1 MRMKK
6 AFTACALAFAL
17 LLTVPQTALACTGV
31 IVGSDLTK
39 DGSTIF
45 GRTEDL
51 ETNHNKAY
59 VIHEAGKYK
68 KGDVIRD
75 VSYSEKNGYTYTCT
89 KDSYRYTAVNDTTP
103 EYGIFDEA
111 GFNEKGLIVDMTV
124 SANANEAVLK
134 VDPLLDGEGDKPAGI
149 SEAIM
154 PTVVLSQCATPEE
167 AIRLVASEVAKKG
180 SAEGNCFVVANK
192 SELWYMEIYTGHQF
206 LAMRYPKDKFS
217 VFPNTFWINQ
227 VKLEKDE
234 EKEDYYVSKDKNYI
248 YSKGLFETA
257 EKADTF
263 KGTRGQT
270 NDQNFAIDG
279 TIQARESYAESEVDI
294 RDASR
299 AASGIKVLNPSA
311 SASINDKAFP
321 FLQKAAAKSISLEQV
336 LSFTRNRFDGK
347 QPTNDTGEKGYYPIG
362 NRNVMEAHVF
372 QIPKNATNEFPAV
385 QYMALGS
392 TLVSPF
398 VPYYPN
404 QNGGAKAAMNS
415 SNEYTNES
423 LYWTAMDVLHMV
435 ETNRAKYQPIV
446 DAKLNPLQKEI
457 LKAVSLKDQGAKA
470 NTEISATYGTK
481 AHEMLLG
488 VQKELKADLLKNG
501 YTSASERVRR
511 VLPGSAAYL
520 TVPAN
525 VTDTVWKIAIN
536 GKTHDM
542 TITDAY
548 GNPVKVPAG
557 VKLQV
562 SVKKEAFET
571 LKPTFYGQK
580 IHAVLKNDTLYVFDV
595 SVADNSVVRYSG
607 TDRYAV
613 AVEAAKRNFA
623 KAKTVILVNGMA
635 SGDALSASNLS
646 QGTMPVLYTQA
657 NQLTKVTADYLAKAK
672 PEKVVILGGVA
683 SVNANVEKEVQKL
696 VGKDAVQRIAGADR
710 YAVNAKT
717 VEALKDS
724 ENVVLTSGV
733 AYADALMAVPYAK
746 TVNAPVLLVQK
757 AQVPEATQNALKAMT
772 KAKTVTIIGGANTI
786 AKTVEKDLNTVI
798 KAEVKRISA
807 SDRFAL
813 SAEVAKLFK
822 EPKTAMIANGLVPT
836 DALTSGPVSQ
846 QKEFPILLVAKKG
859 FDANVE
865 SYLKNTKSLKKAI
878 LVGGKASISE
888 ESEKAIAGFLK

>member
-17 LLTVPQTALACTGV
+17 LLTVPQTAFACTGV

-167 AIRLVASEVAKKG
+167 AIRLLASEVAKKG
-180 SAEGNCFVVANK
+180 AAEGNCFVVANK
-192 SELWYMEIYTGHQF
+192 SDLWYMEIYTGHQF
-206 LAMRYPKDKFS
+206 LAMCYPKDKFS

-234 EKEDYYVSKDKNYI
+234 ETEDYYVSKDKNYI

-347 QPTNDTGEKGYYPIG
+347 LPTNDTGEKGYYPIG

-404 QNGGAKAAMNS
+404 QNGGAKAAVNS

-470 NTEISATYGTK
+470 NTEISVTYGTK

-501 YTSASERVRR
+501 YTSASEKVRR
-511 VLPGSAAYL
+511 VLPGNAAYL

-562 SVKKEAFET
+562 SVKKKAFET

-580 IHAVLKNDTLYVFDV
+580 IHAVLKNDQLYVFDV

-607 TDRYAV
+607 T
-613 AVEAAKRNFA
+613 
-623 KAKTVILVNGMA
+623 
-635 SGDALSASNLS
+635 
-646 QGTMPVLYTQA
+646 
-657 NQLTKVTADYLAKAK
+657 
-672 PEKVVILGGVA
+672 
-683 SVNANVEKEVQKL
+683 
-696 VGKDAVQRIAGADR
+696 DR

-733 AYADALMAVPYAK
+733 AYTDALMAVPY
-746 TVNAPVLLVQK
+746 
-757 AQVPEATQNALKAMT
+757 
-772 KAKTVTIIGGANTI
+772 AKTVTIIGGANTI
-786 AKTVEKDLNTVI
+786 AKTVEKDLHTVI

-813 SAEVAKLFK
+813 SAEVAKVFK

-859 FDANVE
+859 FDAKVE

>member
-17 LLTVPQTALACTGV
+17 LLTVPQTAFACTGV

-167 AIRLVASEVAKKG
+167 AIRLLASEVAKKG
-180 SAEGNCFVVANK
+180 AAEGNCFVVANK
-192 SELWYMEIYTGHQF
+192 SDLWYMEIYTGHQF
-206 LAMRYPKDKFS
+206 LAMCYPKDKFS

-234 EKEDYYVSKDKNYI
+234 ETEDYYVSKDKNYI

-404 QNGGAKAAMNS
+404 QNGGAKAAVNS

-446 DAKLNPLQKEI
+446 DTKLNPLQKEI

-470 NTEISATYGTK
+470 NTEISVTYGTK

-501 YTSASERVRR
+501 YTSASEKVRR
-511 VLPGSAAYL
+511 VLPGNAAYL

-562 SVKKEAFET
+562 SVKKRAFET

-580 IHAVLKNDTLYVFDV
+580 IHVVLKNDQLYVFDV

-607 TDRYAV
+607 T
-613 AVEAAKRNFA
+613 
-623 KAKTVILVNGMA
+623 
-635 SGDALSASNLS
+635 
-646 QGTMPVLYTQA
+646 
-657 NQLTKVTADYLAKAK
+657 
-672 PEKVVILGGVA
+672 
-683 SVNANVEKEVQKL
+683 
-696 VGKDAVQRIAGADR
+696 DR

-746 TVNAPVLLVQK
+746 TV
-757 AQVPEATQNALKAMT
+757 
-772 KAKTVTIIGGANTI
+772 TIIGGANTI
-786 AKTVEKDLNTVI
+786 AKTVEKDLHTVI

-807 SDRFAL
+807 SDRFVL
-813 SAEVAKLFK
+813 SAEVAKVFK

-859 FDANVE
+859 FDAKVE

>member
-1 MRMKK
+1 M
-6 AFTACALAFAL
+6 
-17 LLTVPQTALACTGV
+17 
-31 IVGSDLTK
+31 
-39 DGSTIF
+39 
-45 GRTEDL
+45 
-51 ETNHNKAY
+51 
-59 VIHEAGKYK
+59 
-68 KGDVIRD
+68 
-75 VSYSEKNGYTYTCT
+75 
-89 KDSYRYTAVNDTTP
+89 
-103 EYGIFDEA
+103 
-111 GFNEKGLIVDMTV
+111 
-124 SANANEAVLK
+124 
-134 VDPLLDGEGDKPAGI
+134 
-149 SEAIM
+149 
-154 PTVVLSQCATPEE
+154 
-167 AIRLVASEVAKKG
+167 
-180 SAEGNCFVVANK
+180 
-192 SELWYMEIYTGHQF
+192 
-206 LAMRYPKDKFS
+206 
-217 VFPNTFWINQ
+217 
-227 VKLEKDE
+227 
-234 EKEDYYVSKDKNYI
+234 
-248 YSKGLFETA
+248 
-257 EKADTF
+257 
-263 KGTRGQT
+263 
-270 NDQNFAIDG
+270 
-279 TIQARESYAESEVDI
+279 
-294 RDASR
+294 
-299 AASGIKVLNPSA
+299 LNPSA

-404 QNGGAKAAMNS
+404 QNGGAKAAVNS

-446 DAKLNPLQKEI
+446 DTKLNPLQKEI

-470 NTEISATYGTK
+470 NTEISVTYGTK

-501 YTSASERVRR
+501 YTSASEKVRR
-511 VLPGSAAYL
+511 VLPGNAAYL

-562 SVKKEAFET
+562 SVKKRAFET

-580 IHAVLKNDTLYVFDV
+580 IHVVLKNDQLYVFDV

-607 TDRYAV
+607 T
-613 AVEAAKRNFA
+613 
-623 KAKTVILVNGMA
+623 
-635 SGDALSASNLS
+635 
-646 QGTMPVLYTQA
+646 
-657 NQLTKVTADYLAKAK
+657 
-672 PEKVVILGGVA
+672 
-683 SVNANVEKEVQKL
+683 
-696 VGKDAVQRIAGADR
+696 DR

-746 TVNAPVLLVQK
+746 TV
-757 AQVPEATQNALKAMT
+757 
-772 KAKTVTIIGGANTI
+772 TIIGGANTI
-786 AKTVEKDLNTVI
+786 AKTVEKDLHTVI

-807 SDRFAL
+807 SDRFVL
-813 SAEVAKLFK
+813 SAEVAKVFK

-859 FDANVE
+859 FDAKVE

-888 ESEKAIAGFLK
+888 ESERAIAGFLK

>member
-17 LLTVPQTALACTGV
+17 LLTVPQTAFACTGV

-192 SELWYMEIYTGHQF
+192 SDLWYMEIYTGHQF
-206 LAMRYPKDKFS
+206 LAMCYPKDKFS

-234 EKEDYYVSKDKNYI
+234 ETEDYYVSKDKNYI

-347 QPTNDTGEKGYYPIG
+347 LPTNDTGEKGYYPIG

-404 QNGGAKAAMNS
+404 QNGGAKAAVNS

-470 NTEISATYGTK
+470 NTEISVTYGTK

-501 YTSASERVRR
+501 YTSASEKVRR
-511 VLPGSAAYL
+511 VLPGNAAYL

-562 SVKKEAFET
+562 SVKKKAFET

-580 IHAVLKNDTLYVFDV
+580 IHAVLKNDQLYVFDV

-607 TDRYAV
+607 T
-613 AVEAAKRNFA
+613 
-623 KAKTVILVNGMA
+623 
-635 SGDALSASNLS
+635 
-646 QGTMPVLYTQA
+646 
-657 NQLTKVTADYLAKAK
+657 
-672 PEKVVILGGVA
+672 
-683 SVNANVEKEVQKL
+683 
-696 VGKDAVQRIAGADR
+696 DR

-746 TVNAPVLLVQK
+746 TV
-757 AQVPEATQNALKAMT
+757 
-772 KAKTVTIIGGANTI
+772 TIIGGANTI
-786 AKTVEKDLNTVI
+786 AKTVEKDLHTVV

-813 SAEVAKLFK
+813 SAEVAKVFK

-859 FDANVE
+859 FDAKVE
-865 SYLKNTKSLKKAI
+865 SYLKNIKSLKKAI

>member
-17 LLTVPQTALACTGV
+17 LLTVPQTAFACTGV

-75 VSYSEKNGYTYTCT
+75 VSYSEKNGYTYSCT

-167 AIRLVASEVAKKG
+167 AIRLLASEVAKKG
-180 SAEGNCFVVANK
+180 AAEGNCFVVANK
-192 SELWYMEIYTGHQF
+192 SDLWYMEIYTGHQF
-206 LAMRYPKDKFS
+206 LAMCYPKDKFS

-234 EKEDYYVSKDKNYI
+234 ETEDYYVSKDKNYI

-347 QPTNDTGEKGYYPIG
+347 LPTNDTGEKGYYPIG

-404 QNGGAKAAMNS
+404 QNGGAKAAVNS

-470 NTEISATYGTK
+470 NTEISVTYGTK

-501 YTSASERVRR
+501 YTSASEKVRR
-511 VLPGSAAYL
+511 VLPGNAAYL

-562 SVKKEAFET
+562 SVKKKAFET

-580 IHAVLKNDTLYVFDV
+580 IHAVLKNDQLYVFDV

-607 TDRYAV
+607 T
-613 AVEAAKRNFA
+613 
-623 KAKTVILVNGMA
+623 
-635 SGDALSASNLS
+635 
-646 QGTMPVLYTQA
+646 
-657 NQLTKVTADYLAKAK
+657 
-672 PEKVVILGGVA
+672 
-683 SVNANVEKEVQKL
+683 
-696 VGKDAVQRIAGADR
+696 DR

-733 AYADALMAVPYAK
+733 AYTDALMAVPY
-746 TVNAPVLLVQK
+746 
-757 AQVPEATQNALKAMT
+757 
-772 KAKTVTIIGGANTI
+772 AKTVTIIGGANTI
-786 AKTVEKDLNTVI
+786 AKTVEKDLHTVI

-813 SAEVAKLFK
+813 SAEVAKVFK

-859 FDANVE
+859 FDAKVE

>member
-17 LLTVPQTALACTGV
+17 LLTVPQTAFACTGI

-167 AIRLVASEVAKKG
+167 AIRLLASEVAKKG
-180 SAEGNCFVVANK
+180 AAEGNCFVVANK
-192 SELWYMEIYTGHQF
+192 SDLWYMEIYTGHQF
-206 LAMRYPKDKFS
+206 LAMCYPKDKFS

-234 EKEDYYVSKDKNYI
+234 ETEDYYVSKDKNYI

-404 QNGGAKAAMNS
+404 QNGGAKAAVNS

-446 DAKLNPLQKEI
+446 DTKLNPLQKEI

-470 NTEISATYGTK
+470 NTEISVTYGTK

-501 YTSASERVRR
+501 YTSASEKVRR
-511 VLPGSAAYL
+511 VLPGNAAYL

-562 SVKKEAFET
+562 SVKKRAFET

-580 IHAVLKNDTLYVFDV
+580 IHVVLKNDQLYVFDV

-607 TDRYAV
+607 T
-613 AVEAAKRNFA
+613 
-623 KAKTVILVNGMA
+623 
-635 SGDALSASNLS
+635 
-646 QGTMPVLYTQA
+646 
-657 NQLTKVTADYLAKAK
+657 
-672 PEKVVILGGVA
+672 
-683 SVNANVEKEVQKL
+683 
-696 VGKDAVQRIAGADR
+696 DR

-746 TVNAPVLLVQK
+746 TV
-757 AQVPEATQNALKAMT
+757 
-772 KAKTVTIIGGANTI
+772 TIIGGANTI
-786 AKTVEKDLNTVI
+786 AKTVEKDLHTVI

-807 SDRFAL
+807 SDRFVL
-813 SAEVAKLFK
+813 SAEVAKVFK

-859 FDANVE
+859 FDAKVE

>member
-6 AFTACALAFAL
+6 AFTACALVFAL
-17 LLTVPQTALACTGV
+17 LLTVPQTAFACTGV

-167 AIRLVASEVAKKG
+167 AIRLLASEVAKKG
-180 SAEGNCFVVANK
+180 AAEGNCFVVANK
-192 SELWYMEIYTGHQF
+192 SDLWYMEIYTGHQF
-206 LAMRYPKDKFS
+206 LAMCYPKDKFS

-234 EKEDYYVSKDKNYI
+234 ETEDYYVSKDKNYI

-404 QNGGAKAAMNS
+404 QNGGAKAAVNS

-446 DAKLNPLQKEI
+446 DTKLNPLQKEI

-470 NTEISATYGTK
+470 NTEISVTYGTK

-501 YTSASERVRR
+501 YTSASEKVRR
-511 VLPGSAAYL
+511 VLPGNAAYL

-562 SVKKEAFET
+562 SVKKRAFET

-580 IHAVLKNDTLYVFDV
+580 IHVVLKNDQLYVFDV

-607 TDRYAV
+607 T
-613 AVEAAKRNFA
+613 
-623 KAKTVILVNGMA
+623 
-635 SGDALSASNLS
+635 
-646 QGTMPVLYTQA
+646 
-657 NQLTKVTADYLAKAK
+657 
-672 PEKVVILGGVA
+672 
-683 SVNANVEKEVQKL
+683 
-696 VGKDAVQRIAGADR
+696 DR

-746 TVNAPVLLVQK
+746 TV
-757 AQVPEATQNALKAMT
+757 
-772 KAKTVTIIGGANTI
+772 TIIGGANTI
-786 AKTVEKDLNTVI
+786 AKTVEKDLHTVI

-807 SDRFAL
+807 SDRFVL
-813 SAEVAKLFK
+813 SAEVAKVFK

-859 FDANVE
+859 FDAKVE

>member
-17 LLTVPQTALACTGV
+17 LLTVPQTAFACTGV

-167 AIRLVASEVAKKG
+167 AIRLLASEVAKKG
-180 SAEGNCFVVANK
+180 AAEGNCFVVANK
-192 SELWYMEIYTGHQF
+192 SDLWYMEIYTGHQF
-206 LAMRYPKDKFS
+206 LAMCYPKDKFS

-234 EKEDYYVSKDKNYI
+234 ETEDYYVSKDKNYI

-270 NDQNFAIDG
+270 NDQNFDIDG

-347 QPTNDTGEKGYYPIG
+347 LPTNDTGEKGYYPIG

-404 QNGGAKAAMNS
+404 QNGGAKAAVNS

-457 LKAVSLKDQGAKA
+457 LKGVSLKDQGAKA
-470 NTEISATYGTK
+470 NTEISVTYGTK

-501 YTSASERVRR
+501 YTSASEKVRR
-511 VLPGSAAYL
+511 VLPGNAAYL

-562 SVKKEAFET
+562 SVKKKAFET

-580 IHAVLKNDTLYVFDV
+580 IHAVLKNDQLYVFDV

-607 TDRYAV
+607 T
-613 AVEAAKRNFA
+613 
-623 KAKTVILVNGMA
+623 
-635 SGDALSASNLS
+635 
-646 QGTMPVLYTQA
+646 
-657 NQLTKVTADYLAKAK
+657 
-672 PEKVVILGGVA
+672 
-683 SVNANVEKEVQKL
+683 
-696 VGKDAVQRIAGADR
+696 DR

-746 TVNAPVLLVQK
+746 TV
-757 AQVPEATQNALKAMT
+757 
-772 KAKTVTIIGGANTI
+772 TIIGGANTI
-786 AKTVEKDLNTVI
+786 AKTVEKDLHTVV

-813 SAEVAKLFK
+813 SAEVAKVFK
-822 EPKTAMIANGLVPT
+822 ESKTAMIANGLVPT

-859 FDANVE
+859 FDAKVE
-865 SYLKNTKSLKKAI
+865 SYLKNIKSLKKAI

>member
-1 MRMKK
+1 M
-6 AFTACALAFAL
+6 
-17 LLTVPQTALACTGV
+17 
-31 IVGSDLTK
+31 
-39 DGSTIF
+39 
-45 GRTEDL
+45 
-51 ETNHNKAY
+51 
-59 VIHEAGKYK
+59 
-68 KGDVIRD
+68 IRD

-167 AIRLVASEVAKKG
+167 AIRLLASEVAKKG
-180 SAEGNCFVVANK
+180 AAEGNCFVVANK
-192 SELWYMEIYTGHQF
+192 SDLWYMEIYKGHQF
-206 LAMRYPKDKFS
+206 LAMCYPKDKFS

-234 EKEDYYVSKDKNYI
+234 ETEDYYVSKDKNYI

-385 QYMALGS
+385 LYMALGS

-404 QNGGAKAAMNS
+404 QNGGAKAAVNS

-470 NTEISATYGTK
+470 NTEISVTYGTK

-501 YTSASERVRR
+501 YTSASEKVRR
-511 VLPGSAAYL
+511 VLPGNAAYL

-562 SVKKEAFET
+562 SVKKRAFET

-580 IHAVLKNDTLYVFDV
+580 IHVVLKNDQLYVFDV

-607 TDRYAV
+607 T
-613 AVEAAKRNFA
+613 
-623 KAKTVILVNGMA
+623 
-635 SGDALSASNLS
+635 
-646 QGTMPVLYTQA
+646 
-657 NQLTKVTADYLAKAK
+657 
-672 PEKVVILGGVA
+672 
-683 SVNANVEKEVQKL
+683 
-696 VGKDAVQRIAGADR
+696 DR

-746 TVNAPVLLVQK
+746 TV
-757 AQVPEATQNALKAMT
+757 
-772 KAKTVTIIGGANTI
+772 TIIGGANTI
-786 AKTVEKDLNTVI
+786 AKTVEKDLHTVI

-813 SAEVAKLFK
+813 SAEVAKVFK

-859 FDANVE
+859 FDAKVE

>member
-17 LLTVPQTALACTGV
+17 LLTVPQTAFACTGV

-167 AIRLVASEVAKKG
+167 AIRLLASEVAKKG
-180 SAEGNCFVVANK
+180 AAEGNCFVVANK
-192 SELWYMEIYTGHQF
+192 SDLWYMEIYTGHQF
-206 LAMRYPKDKFS
+206 LAMCYPKDKFS

-234 EKEDYYVSKDKNYI
+234 ETEDYYVSKDKNYI

-270 NDQNFAIDG
+270 NDQNFDIDG

-347 QPTNDTGEKGYYPIG
+347 LPTNDTGEKGYYPIG

-404 QNGGAKAAMNS
+404 QNGGAKAAVNS

-457 LKAVSLKDQGAKA
+457 LKGVSLKDQGAKA
-470 NTEISATYGTK
+470 NTEISVTYGTK

-501 YTSASERVRR
+501 YTSASEKVRR
-511 VLPGSAAYL
+511 VLPGNAAYL

-562 SVKKEAFET
+562 SVKKKAFET

-580 IHAVLKNDTLYVFDV
+580 IHAVLKNDQLYVFDV

-607 TDRYAV
+607 T
-613 AVEAAKRNFA
+613 
-623 KAKTVILVNGMA
+623 
-635 SGDALSASNLS
+635 
-646 QGTMPVLYTQA
+646 
-657 NQLTKVTADYLAKAK
+657 
-672 PEKVVILGGVA
+672 
-683 SVNANVEKEVQKL
+683 
-696 VGKDAVQRIAGADR
+696 DR

-746 TVNAPVLLVQK
+746 TV
-757 AQVPEATQNALKAMT
+757 
-772 KAKTVTIIGGANTI
+772 TIIGGANTI
-786 AKTVEKDLNTVI
+786 AKTVEKDLHTVV

-813 SAEVAKLFK
+813 SAEVAKVFK

-859 FDANVE
+859 FDAKVE
-865 SYLKNTKSLKKAI
+865 SYLKNIKSLKKAI

>member
-17 LLTVPQTALACTGV
+17 LLTVPQTAFACTRV

-111 GFNEKGLIVDMTV
+111 GFNVKGLIVDMTV

-167 AIRLVASEVAKKG
+167 AIRLLASEVAKKG
-180 SAEGNCFVVANK
+180 AAEGNCFVVANK
-192 SELWYMEIYTGHQF
+192 SDLWYMEIYTGHQF
-206 LAMRYPKDKFS
+206 LAMCYPKDKFS

-234 EKEDYYVSKDKNYI
+234 ETEDYYVSKDKNYI

-404 QNGGAKAAMNS
+404 QNGGAKAAVNS

-446 DAKLNPLQKEI
+446 DTKLNPLQKEI

-470 NTEISATYGTK
+470 NTEISVTYGTK

-501 YTSASERVRR
+501 YTSASEKVRR
-511 VLPGSAAYL
+511 VLPGNAAYL

-562 SVKKEAFET
+562 SVKKRAFET

-580 IHAVLKNDTLYVFDV
+580 IHVVLKNDQLYVFDV

-607 TDRYAV
+607 T
-613 AVEAAKRNFA
+613 
-623 KAKTVILVNGMA
+623 
-635 SGDALSASNLS
+635 
-646 QGTMPVLYTQA
+646 
-657 NQLTKVTADYLAKAK
+657 
-672 PEKVVILGGVA
+672 
-683 SVNANVEKEVQKL
+683 
-696 VGKDAVQRIAGADR
+696 DR

-746 TVNAPVLLVQK
+746 TV
-757 AQVPEATQNALKAMT
+757 
-772 KAKTVTIIGGANTI
+772 TIIGGANTI
-786 AKTVEKDLNTVI
+786 AKTVEKDLHTVI

-807 SDRFAL
+807 SDRFVL
-813 SAEVAKLFK
+813 SAEVAKVFK

-859 FDANVE
+859 FDAKVE

>member
-1 MRMKK
+1 MRMEK

-17 LLTVPQTALACTGV
+17 LLTVPQTAFACTGV

-167 AIRLVASEVAKKG
+167 AIRLLASEVAKKG
-180 SAEGNCFVVANK
+180 AAEGNCFVVANK
-192 SELWYMEIYTGHQF
+192 SDLWYMEIYTGHQF
-206 LAMRYPKDKFS
+206 LAMCYPKDKFS

-234 EKEDYYVSKDKNYI
+234 ETEDYYVSKDKNYI

-270 NDQNFAIDG
+270 NDQNFDIDG

-347 QPTNDTGEKGYYPIG
+347 LPTNDTGEKGYYPIG

-404 QNGGAKAAMNS
+404 QNGGAKAAVNS

-470 NTEISATYGTK
+470 NTEISVTYGTK

-501 YTSASERVRR
+501 YTSASEKVRR
-511 VLPGSAAYL
+511 VLPGNAAYL

-562 SVKKEAFET
+562 SVKKKAFET

-580 IHAVLKNDTLYVFDV
+580 IHAVLKNDQLYVFDV

-607 TDRYAV
+607 T
-613 AVEAAKRNFA
+613 
-623 KAKTVILVNGMA
+623 
-635 SGDALSASNLS
+635 
-646 QGTMPVLYTQA
+646 
-657 NQLTKVTADYLAKAK
+657 
-672 PEKVVILGGVA
+672 
-683 SVNANVEKEVQKL
+683 
-696 VGKDAVQRIAGADR
+696 DR

-746 TVNAPVLLVQK
+746 TV
-757 AQVPEATQNALKAMT
+757 
-772 KAKTVTIIGGANTI
+772 TIIGGANTI
-786 AKTVEKDLNTVI
+786 AKTVEKDLHTVV

-813 SAEVAKLFK
+813 SAEVAKVFK

-859 FDANVE
+859 FDAKVE
-865 SYLKNTKSLKKAI
+865 SYLKNIKSLKKAI

>member
-17 LLTVPQTALACTGV
+17 LLTVPQTAFACTGV

-59 VIHEAGKYK
+59 VIYEAGKYK

-124 SANANEAVLK
+124 SANANEAALK

-167 AIRLVASEVAKKG
+167 AIRLLASEVAKKG
-180 SAEGNCFVVANK
+180 AAEGNCFVVANK
-192 SELWYMEIYTGHQF
+192 SDLWYMEIYTGHQF
-206 LAMRYPKDKFS
+206 LAMCYPKDKFS

-234 EKEDYYVSKDKNYI
+234 ETEDYYVSKDKNYI

-385 QYMALGS
+385 LYMALGS

-398 VPYYPN
+398 VTYYPN
-404 QNGGAKAAMNS
+404 QNGGAKAAVNS

-470 NTEISATYGTK
+470 NTEISVTYGTK

-501 YTSASERVRR
+501 YTSASEKVRR
-511 VLPGSAAYL
+511 VLPGNAAYL

-562 SVKKEAFET
+562 SVKKRAFET

-580 IHAVLKNDTLYVFDV
+580 IHVVLKNDQLYVFDV

-607 TDRYAV
+607 T
-613 AVEAAKRNFA
+613 
-623 KAKTVILVNGMA
+623 
-635 SGDALSASNLS
+635 
-646 QGTMPVLYTQA
+646 
-657 NQLTKVTADYLAKAK
+657 
-672 PEKVVILGGVA
+672 
-683 SVNANVEKEVQKL
+683 
-696 VGKDAVQRIAGADR
+696 DR

-746 TVNAPVLLVQK
+746 TV
-757 AQVPEATQNALKAMT
+757 
-772 KAKTVTIIGGANTI
+772 TIIGGANTI
-786 AKTVEKDLNTVI
+786 AKTVEKDLHTVI

-813 SAEVAKLFK
+813 SAEVAKVFK

-859 FDANVE
+859 FDAKVE

>member
-17 LLTVPQTALACTGV
+17 LLTVPQTAFACTGV

-167 AIRLVASEVAKKG
+167 AIRLLASEVAKKG
-180 SAEGNCFVVANK
+180 AAEGNCFVVANK
-192 SELWYMEIYTGHQF
+192 SDLWYMEIYTGHQF
-206 LAMRYPKDKFS
+206 LAMCYPKDKFS

-234 EKEDYYVSKDKNYI
+234 ETEDYYVSKDKNYI

-347 QPTNDTGEKGYYPIG
+347 LPTNDTGEKGYYPIG

-404 QNGGAKAAMNS
+404 QNGGAKAAVNS

-470 NTEISATYGTK
+470 NTEISVTYGTK

-501 YTSASERVRR
+501 YTSASEKVRR
-511 VLPGSAAYL
+511 VLPGNAAYL

-562 SVKKEAFET
+562 SVKKKAFET

-580 IHAVLKNDTLYVFDV
+580 IHAVLKNDQLYVFDV

-607 TDRYAV
+607 T
-613 AVEAAKRNFA
+613 
-623 KAKTVILVNGMA
+623 
-635 SGDALSASNLS
+635 
-646 QGTMPVLYTQA
+646 
-657 NQLTKVTADYLAKAK
+657 
-672 PEKVVILGGVA
+672 
-683 SVNANVEKEVQKL
+683 
-696 VGKDAVQRIAGADR
+696 DR

-746 TVNAPVLLVQK
+746 TV
-757 AQVPEATQNALKAMT
+757 
-772 KAKTVTIIGGANTI
+772 TIIGGANTI
-786 AKTVEKDLNTVI
+786 AKTVEKDLHTVV

-813 SAEVAKLFK
+813 SAEVAKVFK
-822 EPKTAMIANGLVPT
+822 ESKTAMIANGLVPT

-859 FDANVE
+859 FDAKVE
-865 SYLKNTKSLKKAI
+865 SYLKNIKSLKKAI

>member
-17 LLTVPQTALACTGV
+17 LLTVPQTAFACTGV

-167 AIRLVASEVAKKG
+167 AIRLLASEVAKKG
-180 SAEGNCFVVANK
+180 AAEGNCFVVANK
-192 SELWYMEIYTGHQF
+192 SDLWYMEIYTGHQF
-206 LAMRYPKDKFS
+206 LAMCYPKDKFS

-234 EKEDYYVSKDKNYI
+234 ETEDYYVSKDKNYI

-404 QNGGAKAAMNS
+404 QNGGAKAAVNS

-446 DAKLNPLQKEI
+446 DTKLNPLQKEI

-470 NTEISATYGTK
+470 NTEISVTYGAK

-501 YTSASERVRR
+501 YTSASEKVRR
-511 VLPGSAAYL
+511 VLPGNAAYL

-562 SVKKEAFET
+562 SVKKRAFET

-580 IHAVLKNDTLYVFDV
+580 IHVVLKNDQLYVFDV

-607 TDRYAV
+607 T
-613 AVEAAKRNFA
+613 
-623 KAKTVILVNGMA
+623 
-635 SGDALSASNLS
+635 
-646 QGTMPVLYTQA
+646 
-657 NQLTKVTADYLAKAK
+657 
-672 PEKVVILGGVA
+672 
-683 SVNANVEKEVQKL
+683 
-696 VGKDAVQRIAGADR
+696 DR

-746 TVNAPVLLVQK
+746 TV
-757 AQVPEATQNALKAMT
+757 
-772 KAKTVTIIGGANTI
+772 TIIGGANTI
-786 AKTVEKDLNTVI
+786 AKTVEKDLHTVI

-807 SDRFAL
+807 SDRFVL
-813 SAEVAKLFK
+813 SAEVAKVFK

-859 FDANVE
+859 FDAKVE

>member
-17 LLTVPQTALACTGV
+17 LLTVPQTAFACTRV

-167 AIRLVASEVAKKG
+167 AIRLLASEVAKKG
-180 SAEGNCFVVANK
+180 AAEGNCFVVANK
-192 SELWYMEIYTGHQF
+192 SDLWYMEIYTGHQF
-206 LAMRYPKDKFS
+206 LAMCYPKDKFS

-234 EKEDYYVSKDKNYI
+234 ETEDYYVSKDKNYI

-299 AASGIKVLNPSA
+299 AASGIKVLNLSA

-347 QPTNDTGEKGYYPIG
+347 QPTNDAGEKGYYPIG

-404 QNGGAKAAMNS
+404 QNGGAKAAVNS

-470 NTEISATYGTK
+470 NTEISVTYGTK

-501 YTSASERVRR
+501 YTSASEKVRR
-511 VLPGSAAYL
+511 VLPGNAAYL

-562 SVKKEAFET
+562 SVKKRAFET

-580 IHAVLKNDTLYVFDV
+580 IHVVLKNDQLYVFDV

-607 TDRYAV
+607 T
-613 AVEAAKRNFA
+613 
-623 KAKTVILVNGMA
+623 
-635 SGDALSASNLS
+635 
-646 QGTMPVLYTQA
+646 
-657 NQLTKVTADYLAKAK
+657 
-672 PEKVVILGGVA
+672 
-683 SVNANVEKEVQKL
+683 
-696 VGKDAVQRIAGADR
+696 DR

-746 TVNAPVLLVQK
+746 TV
-757 AQVPEATQNALKAMT
+757 
-772 KAKTVTIIGGANTI
+772 TIIGGANTI
-786 AKTVEKDLNTVI
+786 AKTVEKDLHTVI

-807 SDRFAL
+807 SDRFVL
-813 SAEVAKLFK
+813 SAEVAKVFK

-859 FDANVE
+859 FDAKVE

>member
-17 LLTVPQTALACTGV
+17 LLTVPQTAFACTGV

-154 PTVVLSQCATPEE
+154 PTVVLSQCATPED

-192 SELWYMEIYTGHQF
+192 SDLWYMEIYTGHQF
-206 LAMRYPKDKFS
+206 LAMCYPKDKFS

-234 EKEDYYVSKDKNYI
+234 ETEDYYVSKDKNYI

-347 QPTNDTGEKGYYPIG
+347 LPTNDTGEKGYYPIG

-404 QNGGAKAAMNS
+404 QNGGAKAAVNS

-470 NTEISATYGTK
+470 NTEISVTYGTK

-501 YTSASERVRR
+501 YTSASEKVRR
-511 VLPGSAAYL
+511 VLPGNAAYL

-562 SVKKEAFET
+562 SVKKKAFET

-580 IHAVLKNDTLYVFDV
+580 IHAVLKNDQLYVFDV

-607 TDRYAV
+607 T
-613 AVEAAKRNFA
+613 
-623 KAKTVILVNGMA
+623 
-635 SGDALSASNLS
+635 
-646 QGTMPVLYTQA
+646 
-657 NQLTKVTADYLAKAK
+657 
-672 PEKVVILGGVA
+672 
-683 SVNANVEKEVQKL
+683 
-696 VGKDAVQRIAGADR
+696 DR

-733 AYADALMAVPYAK
+733 AYADALMAVPY
-746 TVNAPVLLVQK
+746 
-757 AQVPEATQNALKAMT
+757 
-772 KAKTVTIIGGANTI
+772 AKTVTIIGGANTI

-859 FDANVE
+859 FDAKVE
-865 SYLKNTKSLKKAI
+865 SYLKNIKSLKKAI

>member
-1 MRMKK
+1 M
-6 AFTACALAFAL
+6 
-17 LLTVPQTALACTGV
+17 
-31 IVGSDLTK
+31 
-39 DGSTIF
+39 
-45 GRTEDL
+45 

-75 VSYSEKNGYTYTCT
+75 VSYSEKNGYTDTCT

-167 AIRLVASEVAKKG
+167 AIQLLASEVAKKG
-180 SAEGNCFVVANK
+180 AAEGNCFVVANK

-234 EKEDYYVSKDKNYI
+234 ETEDYYVSKDKNYI

-299 AASGIKVLNPSA
+299 AAFGIKVLNPSA

-321 FLQKAAAKSISLEQV
+321 FLQEATAKSISLEQV

-347 QPTNDTGEKGYYPIG
+347 LPTNDTGEKGYYPIG

-470 NTEISATYGTK
+470 NTEISVTYGTK

-501 YTSASERVRR
+501 YTSASEKVRR

-525 VTDTVWKIAIN
+525 LTDTVWKIAIN

-548 GNPVKVPAG
+548 GNLVKVPAG

-562 SVKKEAFET
+562 SVKKKAFET

-580 IHAVLKNDTLYVFDV
+580 IHAVLKNDKLYVFDG

-613 AVEAAKRNFA
+613 AVETAKRNFA

-635 SGDALSASNLS
+635 FGDALSASNLL

-746 TVNAPVLLVQK
+746 TV
-757 AQVPEATQNALKAMT
+757 
-772 KAKTVTIIGGANTI
+772 TIIGGANTI
-786 AKTVEKDLNTVI
+786 AKTVEKDLHTVI

-846 QKEFPILLVAKKG
+846 QKEFPILLVAKMG
-859 FDANVE
+859 FDAKVE

-878 LVGGKASISE
+878 LVSGKASISE
-888 ESEKAIAGFLK
+888 ENEKAIAGFLK

>member
-1 MRMKK
+1 M
-6 AFTACALAFAL
+6 
-17 LLTVPQTALACTGV
+17 
-31 IVGSDLTK
+31 
-39 DGSTIF
+39 
-45 GRTEDL
+45 
-51 ETNHNKAY
+51 
-59 VIHEAGKYK
+59 
-68 KGDVIRD
+68 IRD

-167 AIRLVASEVAKKG
+167 AIRLLASEVAKKG
-180 SAEGNCFVVANK
+180 AAEGNCFVVANK
-192 SELWYMEIYTGHQF
+192 SDLWYMEIYKGHQF
-206 LAMRYPKDKFS
+206 LAMCYPKDKFS

-234 EKEDYYVSKDKNYI
+234 ETEDYYVSKDKNYI

-385 QYMALGS
+385 LYMALGS

-404 QNGGAKAAMNS
+404 QNGGAKAAVNS

-470 NTEISATYGTK
+470 NTEISVTYGTK

-501 YTSASERVRR
+501 YTSASEKVRR
-511 VLPGSAAYL
+511 VLPGNAAYL

-562 SVKKEAFET
+562 SVKKRAFET

-580 IHAVLKNDTLYVFDV
+580 IHVVLKNDQLYVFDV

-607 TDRYAV
+607 T
-613 AVEAAKRNFA
+613 
-623 KAKTVILVNGMA
+623 
-635 SGDALSASNLS
+635 
-646 QGTMPVLYTQA
+646 
-657 NQLTKVTADYLAKAK
+657 
-672 PEKVVILGGVA
+672 
-683 SVNANVEKEVQKL
+683 
-696 VGKDAVQRIAGADR
+696 DR

-746 TVNAPVLLVQK
+746 TV
-757 AQVPEATQNALKAMT
+757 
-772 KAKTVTIIGGANTI
+772 TIIGGANTI
-786 AKTVEKDLNTVI
+786 AKTVEKDLHTVI

-813 SAEVAKLFK
+813 SAEVAKVFK

-859 FDANVE
+859 FDAKVE
-865 SYLKNTKSLKKAI
+865 SYLKNIKSLKKAI

>member
-17 LLTVPQTALACTGV
+17 LLTVPQTAFACTGV

-103 EYGIFDEA
+103 EFGIFDEA

-167 AIRLVASEVAKKG
+167 AIRLLASEVAKKG
-180 SAEGNCFVVANK
+180 AAEGNCFVVANK
-192 SELWYMEIYTGHQF
+192 SDLWYMEIYTGHQF
-206 LAMRYPKDKFS
+206 LAMCYPKDKFS

-234 EKEDYYVSKDKNYI
+234 ETEDYYVSKDKNYI

-347 QPTNDTGEKGYYPIG
+347 LPTNDTGEKGYYPIG

-404 QNGGAKAAMNS
+404 QNGGAKAAVNS

-470 NTEISATYGTK
+470 NTEISVTYGTK

-501 YTSASERVRR
+501 YTSASEKVRR
-511 VLPGSAAYL
+511 VLPGNAAYL

-562 SVKKEAFET
+562 SVKKKAFET

-580 IHAVLKNDTLYVFDV
+580 IHAVLKNDQLYVFDV

-607 TDRYAV
+607 T
-613 AVEAAKRNFA
+613 
-623 KAKTVILVNGMA
+623 
-635 SGDALSASNLS
+635 
-646 QGTMPVLYTQA
+646 
-657 NQLTKVTADYLAKAK
+657 
-672 PEKVVILGGVA
+672 
-683 SVNANVEKEVQKL
+683 
-696 VGKDAVQRIAGADR
+696 DR

-746 TVNAPVLLVQK
+746 TV
-757 AQVPEATQNALKAMT
+757 
-772 KAKTVTIIGGANTI
+772 TIIGGANTI
-786 AKTVEKDLNTVI
+786 AKTVEKDLHTVV

-813 SAEVAKLFK
+813 SAEVAKVFK
-822 EPKTAMIANGLVPT
+822 ESKTAMIANGLVPT

-859 FDANVE
+859 FDAKVE
-865 SYLKNTKSLKKAI
+865 SYLKNIKSLKKAI

>member
-17 LLTVPQTALACTGV
+17 LLTVPQTAFACTGV

-167 AIRLVASEVAKKG
+167 AIRLLASEVAKKG
-180 SAEGNCFVVANK
+180 AAEGNCFVVANK
-192 SELWYMEIYTGHQF
+192 SDLWYMEIYTGHQF
-206 LAMRYPKDKFS
+206 LAMCYPKDKFS

-234 EKEDYYVSKDKNYI
+234 ETEDYYVSKDKNYI

-270 NDQNFAIDG
+270 NDQNFDIDG

-321 FLQKAAAKSISLEQV
+321 FPQKAAAKSISLEQV

-347 QPTNDTGEKGYYPIG
+347 LPTNDTGEKGYYPIG

-404 QNGGAKAAMNS
+404 QNGGAKAAVNS

-457 LKAVSLKDQGAKA
+457 LKGVSLKDQGAKA
-470 NTEISATYGTK
+470 NTEISVTYGTK

-501 YTSASERVRR
+501 YTSASEKVRR
-511 VLPGSAAYL
+511 VLPGNAAYL

-562 SVKKEAFET
+562 SVKKKAFET

-580 IHAVLKNDTLYVFDV
+580 IHAVLKNDQLYVFDV

-607 TDRYAV
+607 T
-613 AVEAAKRNFA
+613 
-623 KAKTVILVNGMA
+623 
-635 SGDALSASNLS
+635 
-646 QGTMPVLYTQA
+646 
-657 NQLTKVTADYLAKAK
+657 
-672 PEKVVILGGVA
+672 
-683 SVNANVEKEVQKL
+683 
-696 VGKDAVQRIAGADR
+696 DR

-746 TVNAPVLLVQK
+746 TV
-757 AQVPEATQNALKAMT
+757 
-772 KAKTVTIIGGANTI
+772 TIIGGANTI
-786 AKTVEKDLNTVI
+786 AKTVEKDLHTVV

-813 SAEVAKLFK
+813 SAEVAKVFK
-822 EPKTAMIANGLVPT
+822 ESKTAMIANGLVPT

-859 FDANVE
+859 FDAKVE
-865 SYLKNTKSLKKAI
+865 SYLKNIKSLKKAI

>member
-17 LLTVPQTALACTGV
+17 LLTVPQTAFACTGV

-167 AIRLVASEVAKKG
+167 AIRLLASEVAKKG
-180 SAEGNCFVVANK
+180 AAEGNCFVVANK
-192 SELWYMEIYTGHQF
+192 SDLWYMEIYTGHQF
-206 LAMRYPKDKFS
+206 LAMCYPKDKFS

-234 EKEDYYVSKDKNYI
+234 ETEDYYVSKDKNYI

-404 QNGGAKAAMNS
+404 QNGGAKAAVNS

-446 DAKLNPLQKEI
+446 DTKLNPLQKEI

-470 NTEISATYGTK
+470 NTEISVTYGTK

-501 YTSASERVRR
+501 YTSASEKVRR
-511 VLPGSAAYL
+511 VLPGNAAYL

-562 SVKKEAFET
+562 SVKKRAFET

-580 IHAVLKNDTLYVFDV
+580 IHVVLKNDQLYVFDV

-607 TDRYAV
+607 T
-613 AVEAAKRNFA
+613 
-623 KAKTVILVNGMA
+623 
-635 SGDALSASNLS
+635 
-646 QGTMPVLYTQA
+646 
-657 NQLTKVTADYLAKAK
+657 
-672 PEKVVILGGVA
+672 
-683 SVNANVEKEVQKL
+683 
-696 VGKDAVQRIAGADR
+696 DR

-746 TVNAPVLLVQK
+746 TV
-757 AQVPEATQNALKAMT
+757 
-772 KAKTVTIIGGANTI
+772 TIIGGANTI
-786 AKTVEKDLNTVI
+786 AKTVEKDLHTVI

-807 SDRFAL
+807 SDRFVL
-813 SAEVAKLFK
+813 SAEVAKVFK

-859 FDANVE
+859 FDVKVE

>member
-17 LLTVPQTALACTGV
+17 LLTVPQTAFACTGV

-167 AIRLVASEVAKKG
+167 AIRLLASEVAKKG
-180 SAEGNCFVVANK
+180 AAEGNCFVVANK
-192 SELWYMEIYTGHQF
+192 SDLWYMEIYTGHQF
-206 LAMRYPKDKFS
+206 LAMCYPKDKFS

-234 EKEDYYVSKDKNYI
+234 ETEDYYVSKDKNYI

-347 QPTNDTGEKGYYPIG
+347 LPTNDTGEKGYYPIG

-404 QNGGAKAAMNS
+404 QNGGAKAAVNS

-470 NTEISATYGTK
+470 NTEISVTYGTK

-501 YTSASERVRR
+501 YTSASEKVRR
-511 VLPGSAAYL
+511 VLPGNAAYL

-562 SVKKEAFET
+562 SVKKKAFET

-580 IHAVLKNDTLYVFDV
+580 IHAVLKNDQLYVFDV

-607 TDRYAV
+607 T
-613 AVEAAKRNFA
+613 
-623 KAKTVILVNGMA
+623 
-635 SGDALSASNLS
+635 
-646 QGTMPVLYTQA
+646 
-657 NQLTKVTADYLAKAK
+657 
-672 PEKVVILGGVA
+672 
-683 SVNANVEKEVQKL
+683 
-696 VGKDAVQRIAGADR
+696 DR

-733 AYADALMAVPYAK
+733 AYTDALMAVPY
-746 TVNAPVLLVQK
+746 
-757 AQVPEATQNALKAMT
+757 
-772 KAKTVTIIGGANTI
+772 AKTVTIIGGANTI
-786 AKTVEKDLNTVI
+786 AKTVEKDLHTVI

-813 SAEVAKLFK
+813 SAEVAKVFK

-836 DALTSGPVSQ
+836 DALTSGLVSQ

-859 FDANVE
+859 FDAKVE

>member
-17 LLTVPQTALACTGV
+17 LLTVPQTAFACTRV

-167 AIRLVASEVAKKG
+167 AIRLLASEVAKKG
-180 SAEGNCFVVANK
+180 AAEGNCFVVANK
-192 SELWYMEIYTGHQF
+192 SDLWYMEIYTGHQF
-206 LAMRYPKDKFS
+206 LAMCYPKDKFS

-234 EKEDYYVSKDKNYI
+234 ETEDYYVSKDKNYI

-404 QNGGAKAAMNS
+404 QNGGAKAAVNS

-446 DAKLNPLQKEI
+446 DTKLNPLQKEI

-470 NTEISATYGTK
+470 NTEISVTYGTK

-501 YTSASERVRR
+501 YTSASEKVRR
-511 VLPGSAAYL
+511 VLPGNAAYL

-562 SVKKEAFET
+562 SVKKRAFET

-580 IHAVLKNDTLYVFDV
+580 IHVVLKNDQLYVFDV

-607 TDRYAV
+607 T
-613 AVEAAKRNFA
+613 
-623 KAKTVILVNGMA
+623 
-635 SGDALSASNLS
+635 
-646 QGTMPVLYTQA
+646 
-657 NQLTKVTADYLAKAK
+657 
-672 PEKVVILGGVA
+672 
-683 SVNANVEKEVQKL
+683 
-696 VGKDAVQRIAGADR
+696 DR

-746 TVNAPVLLVQK
+746 TV
-757 AQVPEATQNALKAMT
+757 
-772 KAKTVTIIGGANTI
+772 TIIGGANTI
-786 AKTVEKDLNTVI
+786 AKTVEKDLHTVI

-813 SAEVAKLFK
+813 SAEVAKVFK

-859 FDANVE
+859 FDAKVE

>member
-17 LLTVPQTALACTGV
+17 LLTVPQTAFACTGV

-167 AIRLVASEVAKKG
+167 AIRLLASEVAKKG
-180 SAEGNCFVVANK
+180 AAEGNCFVVANK
-192 SELWYMEIYTGHQF
+192 SDLWYMEIYTGHQF
-206 LAMRYPKDKFS
+206 LAMCYPKDKFS

-234 EKEDYYVSKDKNYI
+234 ETEDYYVSKDKNYI

-347 QPTNDTGEKGYYPIG
+347 LPTNDTGEKGYYPIG

-404 QNGGAKAAMNS
+404 QNGGAKAAVNS

-446 DAKLNPLQKEI
+446 DTKLNPLQKEI

-470 NTEISATYGTK
+470 NTEISVTYGTK

-501 YTSASERVRR
+501 YTSASEKVRR
-511 VLPGSAAYL
+511 VLPGNAAYL

-562 SVKKEAFET
+562 SVKKRAFET

-580 IHAVLKNDTLYVFDV
+580 IHVVLKNDQLYVFDV

-607 TDRYAV
+607 T
-613 AVEAAKRNFA
+613 
-623 KAKTVILVNGMA
+623 
-635 SGDALSASNLS
+635 
-646 QGTMPVLYTQA
+646 
-657 NQLTKVTADYLAKAK
+657 
-672 PEKVVILGGVA
+672 
-683 SVNANVEKEVQKL
+683 
-696 VGKDAVQRIAGADR
+696 DR

-746 TVNAPVLLVQK
+746 TV
-757 AQVPEATQNALKAMT
+757 
-772 KAKTVTIIGGANTI
+772 TIIGGANTI
-786 AKTVEKDLNTVI
+786 AKTVEKDLHTVI

-807 SDRFAL
+807 SDRFVL
-813 SAEVAKLFK
+813 SAEVAKVFK

-859 FDANVE
+859 FDAKVE

>member
-17 LLTVPQTALACTGV
+17 LLTVPQTAFACTGV

-134 VDPLLDGEGDKPAGI
+134 VDPLLDGEGDKPVGI

-167 AIRLVASEVAKKG
+167 AIRLLASEVAKKG
-180 SAEGNCFVVANK
+180 AAEGNCFVVANK
-192 SELWYMEIYTGHQF
+192 SDLWYMEIYTGHQF
-206 LAMRYPKDKFS
+206 LAMCYPKDKFS

-234 EKEDYYVSKDKNYI
+234 ETEDYYVSKDKNYI

-347 QPTNDTGEKGYYPIG
+347 LPTNDTGEKGYYPIG

-404 QNGGAKAAMNS
+404 QNGGAKAAVNS

-470 NTEISATYGTK
+470 NTEISVTYGTK

-501 YTSASERVRR
+501 YTSASEKVRR
-511 VLPGSAAYL
+511 VLPGNAAYL

-562 SVKKEAFET
+562 SVKKKAFET

-580 IHAVLKNDTLYVFDV
+580 IHAVLKNDQLYVFDV

-607 TDRYAV
+607 T
-613 AVEAAKRNFA
+613 
-623 KAKTVILVNGMA
+623 
-635 SGDALSASNLS
+635 
-646 QGTMPVLYTQA
+646 
-657 NQLTKVTADYLAKAK
+657 
-672 PEKVVILGGVA
+672 
-683 SVNANVEKEVQKL
+683 
-696 VGKDAVQRIAGADR
+696 DR

-746 TVNAPVLLVQK
+746 TV
-757 AQVPEATQNALKAMT
+757 
-772 KAKTVTIIGGANTI
+772 TIIGGANTI
-786 AKTVEKDLNTVI
+786 AKTVEKDLHTVI

-813 SAEVAKLFK
+813 SAEVAKVFK

-859 FDANVE
+859 FDAKVE
-865 SYLKNTKSLKKAI
+865 SYLKNIKSLKKAI

>member
-17 LLTVPQTALACTGV
+17 LLTVPQTAFACTGV

-124 SANANEAVLK
+124 SANVNEAVLK

-167 AIRLVASEVAKKG
+167 AIRLLASEVAKKG
-180 SAEGNCFVVANK
+180 AAEGNCFVVANK
-192 SELWYMEIYTGHQF
+192 SDLWYMEIYTGHQF
-206 LAMRYPKDKFS
+206 LAMCYPKDKFS

-234 EKEDYYVSKDKNYI
+234 ETEDYYVSKDKNYI

-347 QPTNDTGEKGYYPIG
+347 LPTNDTGEKGYYPIG

-404 QNGGAKAAMNS
+404 QNGGAKAAVNS

-470 NTEISATYGTK
+470 NTEISVTYGTK

-501 YTSASERVRR
+501 YTSASEKVRR
-511 VLPGSAAYL
+511 VLPGNAAYL

-562 SVKKEAFET
+562 SVKKKAFET

-580 IHAVLKNDTLYVFDV
+580 IHAVLKNDQLYVFDV

-607 TDRYAV
+607 T
-613 AVEAAKRNFA
+613 
-623 KAKTVILVNGMA
+623 
-635 SGDALSASNLS
+635 
-646 QGTMPVLYTQA
+646 
-657 NQLTKVTADYLAKAK
+657 
-672 PEKVVILGGVA
+672 
-683 SVNANVEKEVQKL
+683 
-696 VGKDAVQRIAGADR
+696 DR

-746 TVNAPVLLVQK
+746 TV
-757 AQVPEATQNALKAMT
+757 
-772 KAKTVTIIGGANTI
+772 TIIGGANTI
-786 AKTVEKDLNTVI
+786 AKTVEKDLHTVV

-813 SAEVAKLFK
+813 SAEVAKVFK
-822 EPKTAMIANGLVPT
+822 ESKTAMIANGLVPT

-859 FDANVE
+859 FDAKVE
-865 SYLKNTKSLKKAI
+865 SYLKNIKSLKKAI

>member
-17 LLTVPQTALACTGV
+17 LLTVPQTAFACTGV

-167 AIRLVASEVAKKG
+167 AIRLLASEVAKKG
-180 SAEGNCFVVANK
+180 AAEGNCFVVANK
-192 SELWYMEIYTGHQF
+192 SDLWYMEIYTGHQF
-206 LAMRYPKDKFS
+206 LAMCYPKDKFS

-234 EKEDYYVSKDKNYI
+234 ETEDYYVSKDKNYI

-347 QPTNDTGEKGYYPIG
+347 LPTNDTGEKGYYPIG

-404 QNGGAKAAMNS
+404 QNGGAKAAVNS

-470 NTEISATYGTK
+470 NTEISVTYGTK

-501 YTSASERVRR
+501 YTSASEKVRR
-511 VLPGSAAYL
+511 VLPGNAAYL

-562 SVKKEAFET
+562 SVKKKAFET

-580 IHAVLKNDTLYVFDV
+580 IHAVLKNDQLYVFDV

-607 TDRYAV
+607 T
-613 AVEAAKRNFA
+613 
-623 KAKTVILVNGMA
+623 
-635 SGDALSASNLS
+635 
-646 QGTMPVLYTQA
+646 
-657 NQLTKVTADYLAKAK
+657 
-672 PEKVVILGGVA
+672 
-683 SVNANVEKEVQKL
+683 
-696 VGKDAVQRIAGADR
+696 DR

-746 TVNAPVLLVQK
+746 TV
-757 AQVPEATQNALKAMT
+757 
-772 KAKTVTIIGGANTI
+772 TIIGGANTI
-786 AKTVEKDLNTVI
+786 AKTVEKDLHTVV

-813 SAEVAKLFK
+813 SAEVAKVFK

-859 FDANVE
+859 FDAKVE

>member
-17 LLTVPQTALACTGV
+17 LLTVPQTAFACTGV

-134 VDPLLDGEGDKPAGI
+134 VDPLLDGEGDKPVGI

-167 AIRLVASEVAKKG
+167 AIRLLASEVAKKG
-180 SAEGNCFVVANK
+180 AAEGNCFVVANK
-192 SELWYMEIYTGHQF
+192 SDLWYMEIYTGHQF
-206 LAMRYPKDKFS
+206 LAMCYPKDKFS

-234 EKEDYYVSKDKNYI
+234 ETEDYYVSKDKNYI

-347 QPTNDTGEKGYYPIG
+347 LPTNDTGEKGYYPIG

-404 QNGGAKAAMNS
+404 QNGGAKAAVNS

-470 NTEISATYGTK
+470 NTEISVTYGTK

-501 YTSASERVRR
+501 YTSASEKVRR
-511 VLPGSAAYL
+511 VLPGNAAYL

-562 SVKKEAFET
+562 SVKKKAFET

-580 IHAVLKNDTLYVFDV
+580 IHAVLKNDQLYVFDV

-607 TDRYAV
+607 T
-613 AVEAAKRNFA
+613 
-623 KAKTVILVNGMA
+623 
-635 SGDALSASNLS
+635 
-646 QGTMPVLYTQA
+646 
-657 NQLTKVTADYLAKAK
+657 
-672 PEKVVILGGVA
+672 
-683 SVNANVEKEVQKL
+683 
-696 VGKDAVQRIAGADR
+696 DR

-746 TVNAPVLLVQK
+746 TV
-757 AQVPEATQNALKAMT
+757 
-772 KAKTVTIIGGANTI
+772 TIIGGANTI
-786 AKTVEKDLNTVI
+786 AKTVEKDLHTVI

-813 SAEVAKLFK
+813 SAEVAKVFK

-859 FDANVE
+859 FDAKVE